1 MARRRHLTPEEA
13 DLWRT
18 VAQTARPAL
27 TSVRQDIVALGEA
40 AAELM
45 IAQLRGEEVEPR
57 ILKSELVIRETA

>member
-1 MARRRHLTPEEA
+1 MSV
-13 DLWRT
+13 